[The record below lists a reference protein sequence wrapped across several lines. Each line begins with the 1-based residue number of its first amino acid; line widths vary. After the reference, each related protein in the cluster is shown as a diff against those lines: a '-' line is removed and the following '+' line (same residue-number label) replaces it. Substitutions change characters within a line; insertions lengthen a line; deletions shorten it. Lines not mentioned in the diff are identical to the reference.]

1 MYKKGKLTG
10 VGIGPGDPEL
20 ITVKGMKA
28 LESADVIFY
37 PASKLEGKQEKSF
50 SVQILAQ
57 LGLKVSCR
65 PLLIP
70 MNAKNRET
78 NYQLAFEKIKT
89 EVESGKKV
97 VMVAE
102 GDVLFYSTFGYILK
116 LAETENIPCG
126 LIPGIP
132 AFIAA
137 GSAGRRAIVEGAN
150 AFEVIA
156 RPESFQQIEHALRSN
171 NKTVVVMKMSVL
183 NGWGTFLQN
192 CNREFLYA
200 EGIGTSTQFLTTK
213 IKDISEREIPYF
225 SLITFYA

>member
-78 NYQLAFEKIKT
+78 NYQLAFEKIKA

-102 GDVLFYSTFGYILK
+102 GDLLFYSTFGYILK
-116 LAETENIPCG
+116 LAETENIPCD

-137 GSAGRRAIVEGAN
+137 GSAGKRAIVEGAN

-156 RPESFQQIEHALRSN
+156 RPESFQQIEHALKTDR
-171 NKTVVVMKMSVL
+171 TVVVMKMSVL
-183 NGWGTFLQN
+183 NGWDAFLQD

-200 EGIGTSTQFLTTK
+200 EGIGTSAQFLTTK
-213 IKDISEREIPYF
+213 VEDISDREIPYF